1 MTDNDPKHGERR
13 KFGGLTFR
21 WQDHLETWES
31 ADVEIIRLL
40 DGYWV
45 ADSRRGIDCGP
56 DRKTP
61 DAALRALATALDRK
75 AAGLAKLAAKVRG
88 DT

>member
-21 WQDHLETWES
+21 WDDVFETWIS
-31 ADVEIIRLL
+31 ADVAIDRLL

-45 ADSRRGIDCGP
+45 AESRRGIDCGP
-56 DRKTP
+56 ECKTP
-61 DAALRALATALDRK
+61 DAALRALATVLDRK
-75 AAGLAKLAAKVRG
+75 SARLTKLAAKVRG